1 MVVRPSLCLLTEP
14 TLPCGGQANPKTKH
28 QTLVAIQL

>member
-14 TLPCGGQANPKTKH
+14 TLPCGGQANPKTKR
-28 QTLVAIQL
+28 LWLSSCRL